1 MQKKFLIYGEF
12 WEGTL
17 PSLLENELRLRGY
30 DVKIFDFTKIVP
42 GISDRRIINRLKR
55 KIFSAWYERRV
66 NLNFVEYAIEVKPD
80 YIVVSK
86 GLNLY
91 PETVVSLRQIG
102 AKLINW
108 NPDDFFNVKNTNDN
122 LIKSFKHYDLII
134 SSRPQLF
141 DEYRDR
147 GGNQLLFID
156 WYYVP
161 ELHHP
166 RGGEFK
172 HELTFVGSWSPFREE
187 FLSKISSQ
195 IAIWGGGWEKSSA
208 SFKGAHQVNAKIISQ
223 KEMSSIFSSSKYS
236 LNLITHENRDLSN
249 LRFFEVCASGGL
261 LITENNESSTS
272 YLIDGED
279 CLMYNTAEDVNQI
292 LAGNFDLSSIALNGY
307 KKITSGKNS
316 FGDRVEQLLEALS

>member
-195 IAIWGGGWEKSSA
+195 IAIWGGGV
-208 SFKGAHQVNAKIISQ
+208 G
-223 KEMSSIFSSSKYS
+223 
-236 LNLITHENRDLSN
+236 
-249 LRFFEVCASGGL
+249 EVICK
-261 LITENNESSTS
+261 
-272 YLIDGED
+272 
-279 CLMYNTAEDVNQI
+279 
-292 LAGNFDLSSIALNGY
+292 F
-307 KKITSGKNS
+307 
-316 FGDRVEQLLEALS
+316 